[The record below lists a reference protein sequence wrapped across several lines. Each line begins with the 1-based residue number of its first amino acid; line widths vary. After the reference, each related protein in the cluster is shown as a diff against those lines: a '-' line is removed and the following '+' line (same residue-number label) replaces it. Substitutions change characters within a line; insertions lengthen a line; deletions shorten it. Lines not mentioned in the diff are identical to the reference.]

1 MDADIEHVYRERGIE
16 GVRPRFAMPLIRL
29 AHVGP
34 LTIKELAAALG
45 KTHSAMS
52 QTIGLMRRE
61 GLVTTTP
68 GADARTRPITLTERG
83 RALVPFLEAEWRAT
97 EQAVAELDAE
107 VPYPL
112 TRVVAELE
120 QALLARP
127 FLDRLRALL
136 DTTPSPGSTRSAT
149 AGNPGPTSARHAGP
163 PGKPTA

>member
-1 MDADIEHVYRERGIE
+1 MDADIERLYRERGIE

-52 QTIGLMRRE
+52 QTISLMRRE
-61 GLVTTTP
+61 NLVTTTP

-83 RALVPFLEAEWRAT
+83 RSLVPFLEAEWRAT

-120 QALLARP
+120 RALVARP

-136 DTTPSPGSTRSAT
+136 EATPSPGSTWSAT
-149 AGNPGPTSARHAGP
+149 ADTTGPNPTRHPGTTS
-163 PGKPTA
+163 KPAK